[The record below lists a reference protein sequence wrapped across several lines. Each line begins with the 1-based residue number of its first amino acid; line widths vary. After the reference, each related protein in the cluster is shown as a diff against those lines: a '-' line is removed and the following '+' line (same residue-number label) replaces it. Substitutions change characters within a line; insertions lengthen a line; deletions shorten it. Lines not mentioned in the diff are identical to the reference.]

1 MRMVTGHIKDI
12 KGMKRVSFGTTP
24 VQKGKRVKLSD
35 DLLENLNIVEGDVV
49 KVLLDTTKQE
59 IILKKYPLS
68 EKK

>member
-1 MRMVTGHIKDI
+1 
-12 KGMKRVSFGTTP
+12 MKRVSFGTTP

-49 KVLLDTTKQE
+49 KVLLDASKQE
-59 IILKKYPLS
+59 IILKKYSIS